1 MFSISG
7 SKIVDKNAM
16 LSRDESIQRQIA
28 INLQKKFDPLS
39 KAIFRDKQME
49 LYPNLLQVSN
59 EPSLANLIANERDTA
74 LNTDGLQSY
83 SIAKNNLLTI
93 ADVNTTDYI
102 LDRLSDENIQT
113 LNQSF
118 PKFVKILTTKYKNID
133 KNKFIELIKSDTF
146 DIPDYEVTERGQS
159 RINRKSDAE
168 VRKSIVE
175 KRDEQLRGERG
186 APNQI
191 DREQFEEYP
200 YELQQV
206 TPKKNPNKGKKELTP
221 KSLKTQYGQ
230 ILSQNDPDPNS
241 ERENQA
247 LLAAEKYSNSFKD
260 KRGLSSYIDSIISGN
275 VPQKYNKTQLQE
287 IALKLRYKEL
297 LEDSVEGN
305 GVKRRKMYGRGMPL
319 LPRNPS
325 KKTLN
330 DGKFTLD
337 LDKLKRNILSVTYSS
352 CRAVIPSLKKEHV
365 SNDVKNMILDI
376 VEGKYNANLFNKMK
390 QDDQRVVS
398 NFVRVLKIP
407 DIDMSEFD
415 AGYQLHYEVL
425 LGQVNSGQ
433 NNPAIKRELKEYI
446 LRAITENLIPKSQG
460 LTKLF
465 ELSL

>member
-39 KAIFRDKQME
+39 KAMFRDKQME

-74 LNTDGLQSY
+74 LNTDTLQSY

-230 ILSQNDPDPNS
+230 ILSQNNPDPNS

>member
-28 INLQKKFDPLS
+28 INLQRKFDPLS

-59 EPSLANLIANERDTA
+59 EPSLANLIANEKDSN
-74 LNTDGLQSY
+74 LNTDILQSY
-83 SIAKNNLLTI
+83 SLAKNNLLTI
-93 ADVNTTDYI
+93 ADSNTSDYI
-102 LDRLSDENIQT
+102 LDRLNEEQIQT

-146 DIPDYEVTERGQS
+146 DIPDNEITDRG
-159 RINRKSDAE
+159 RARLDRKSDAE

-200 YELQQV
+200 YEGQQV
-206 TPKKNPNKGKKELTP
+206 TPKKNPQKQKKELTP

-230 ILSQNDPDPNS
+230 ILNQKEPDSNNQREQEAYND
-241 ERENQA
+241 
-247 LLAAEKYSNSFKD
+247 AETYAMNFKD
-260 KRGLSSYIDSIISGN
+260 KRGLSSYIDTMISGN
-275 VPQKYNKTQLQE
+275 VPQKFNKTQLQE
-287 IALKLRYKEL
+287 IVFKLRYKEL
-297 LEDSVEGN
+297 LDNSIEGN
-305 GVKRRKMYGRGMPL
+305 GMRRKISGRGMPI
-319 LPRNPS
+319 LPRSFN

-390 QDDQRVVS
+390 QDDQRIVS

-407 DIDMSEFD
+407 DINMSEFD

-446 LRAITENLIPKSQG
+446 LRAITEQLIPRSQG